1 MLPDEQ
7 ERVIDDALLTLAA
20 RHPGND
26 WRPHAFKNLASPDLA
41 RGRWTVIGAIS
52 RQGAID
58 RQTYTV
64 CVDFATGDRVL
75 KKGWPKPDGS

>member
-1 MLPDEQ
+1 
-7 ERVIDDALLTLAA
+7 
-20 RHPGND
+20 
-26 WRPHAFKNLASPDLA
+26 
-41 RGRWTVIGAIS
+41 VIGAIS